1 MKMLL
6 KIVKILYCKFV
17 YFIFRNPELFAFT
30 ILNNQAYIHK
40 KAIIRFKNRK
50 SLLIGKQVYIGAFS
64 IIVVIDD
71 TSSPNAYKD
80 SFLSI
85 GANSYIGEG
94 NNIRAAGGQICIGSN
109 SFISQNVSIV
119 ASNHN
124 IKKDVPIAYQ
134 GWSKSNNYVII
145 NDDVWIGANSVI
157 LPGVTIGIG
166 AVIGAGSVVTKD
178 VPEYSVVAGNP
189 AKIIK
194 FRN

>member
-1 MKMLL
+1 MKMIL
-6 KIVKILYCKFV
+6 KIIKTIYCQFV
-17 YFIFRNPELFAFT
+17 YFIFRAPELFVFT
-30 ILNNQAYIHK
+30 ILNHQAYIHR
-40 KAIIRFKNRK
+40 KAIIRLKNRK
-50 SLLIGKQVYIGAFS
+50 SFLIGKEVYIGAFS
-64 IIVVIDD
+64 IVIVLDD
-71 TSSPNAYKD
+71 DVSPNAYKD

-94 NNIRAAGGQICIGSN
+94 NNIRAAGGQIRIGSN

-166 AVIGAGSVVTKD
+166 AVVAAGSIVTKD
-178 VPEYSVVAGNP
+178 VPEYSIVAGNP
-189 AKIIK
+189 AKVIK